1 MLATMPTQVLK
12 SDVQQQFAR
21 TATTRTLIIESQA
34 LMAKALAQI
43 LALDLSLAVVGDA
56 DAITEDRL
64 RSMRPDLI
72 LIDIDGGN
80 IDLVEAVQTSR
91 ATMPN
96 VKICTLSMHLQP
108 DVMQRCLNAG
118 VDGYIVKDVTPNEFL
133 RAIKSV
139 AGGETYVDP
148 RIAGR
153 LLRRR
158 SSNSRYPDPNELSSR
173 EIDVVRLIVAGM
185 SNKEISSDLHL
196 SEKTIKNHVSRIFS
210 KFNCTARTQ
219 AAVYALRTGLV

>member
-1 MLATMPTQVLK
+1 ML
-12 SDVQQQFAR
+12 
-21 TATTRTLIIESQA
+21 TAITNRTLIIESQA
-34 LMAKALAQI
+34 LFAKALAQV
-43 LALDLSLAVVGDA
+43 LTLDPSIQVVGDA
-56 DAITEDRL
+56 DVITEAYV
-64 RSMRPDLI
+64 RSSRPDLI

-80 IDLVEAVQTSR
+80 ADLVEAIQMART
-91 ATMPN
+91 AAPN
-96 VKICTLSMHLQP
+96 VKICALSMHLQP

-118 VDGYIVKDVTPNEFL
+118 VDGFIVKDVTPNEFM

-158 SSNSRYPDPNELSSR
+158 STNNRYPDPTDLSTR
-173 EIDVVRLIVAGM
+173 EVEVVRLIVAGM
-185 SNKEISSDLHL
+185 SNKEISANLHL
-196 SEKTIKNHVSRIFS
+196 SEKTIKNHVSRIFT

-219 AAVYALRTGLV
+219 AAVYALRTGLA

>member
-1 MLATMPTQVLK
+1 MLSTGTN
-12 SDVQQQFAR
+12 
-21 TATTRTLIIESQA
+21 RTLIIESQA
-34 LMAKALAQI
+34 LFAKALAQV
-43 LALDLSLAVVGDA
+43 LTLDASIEVVGDA
-56 DAITEDRL
+56 SSVTEAYV
-64 RSMRPDLI
+64 RSTRPDLI
-72 LIDIDGGN
+72 LIDIDGGQ
-80 IDLVEAVQTSR
+80 IDLPEAVQASR
-91 ATMPN
+91 TAAPG

-158 SSNSRYPDPNELSSR
+158 SSNQRYPDPCDLSMR
-173 EIDVVRLIVAGM
+173 EVEVVRLIVAGM
-185 SNKEISSDLHL
+185 SNKEISANLQL
-196 SEKTIKNHVSRIFS
+196 SEKTIKNHVSRIFT

-219 AAVYALRTGLV
+219 AAVYALRSGLV

>member
-1 MLATMPTQVLK
+1 ML
-12 SDVQQQFAR
+12 S
-21 TATTRTLIIESQA
+21 TALTPSANRTLIIESQA
-34 LMAKALAQI
+34 LFAKALAQVLTMDSSI
-43 LALDLSLAVVGDA
+43 EVVGDA
-56 DAITEDRL
+56 DSVTEAYVR
-64 RSMRPDLI
+64 RTRPDLV

-80 IDLVEAVQTSR
+80 IDLIEAVQAIR
-91 ATMPN
+91 AASQTA
-96 VKICTLSMHLQP
+96 KICTLSMHLQP

-118 VDGYIVKDVTPNEFL
+118 VEGYIVKDVTPTEFL

-158 SSNSRYPDPNELSSR
+158 SSGSRYPDLNDLSMR
-173 EIDVVRLIVAGM
+173 EVEVVRLIVAGM
-185 SNKEISSDLHL
+185 SNKEISANLHL
-196 SEKTIKNHVSRIFS
+196 SEKTIKNHVSRIFT

-219 AAVYALRTGLV
+219 AAVYALRSGIC

>member
-1 MLATMPTQVLK
+1 MLATATN
-12 SDVQQQFAR
+12 R
-21 TATTRTLIIESQA
+21 TIIIESQA
-34 LMAKALAQI
+34 LFAKALAQV
-43 LALDLSLAVVGDA
+43 LALDASIEVVGDT
-56 DAITEDRL
+56 DAISEAYL
-64 RSMRPDLI
+64 RSTRPDLV
-72 LIDIDGGN
+72 LIDIDGGTF
-80 IDLVEAVQTSR
+80 DLPETVQACRKTSPAVR
-91 ATMPN
+91 VCA
-96 VKICTLSMHLQP
+96 LSMHLQP

-118 VDGYIVKDVTPNEFL
+118 FDGYIVKDVTPNEFL

-158 SSNSRYPDPNELSSR
+158 TGTGRFSDPCDLSAR
-173 EIDVVRLIVAGM
+173 EIEVVRLIVAGM
-185 SNKEISSDLHL
+185 SNKEISSNLKL